1 MKIQKMKKYSFFITC
16 LIAINSF
23 SQNYKGTLEK
33 TNYNGLHTLNLN
45 TKVRSASTD
54 NFSSLRIKDVNN
66 NEVSYIIVSS
76 SNKNFTVFNPI
87 KITTNRVVK
96 DSITSIEIENN
107 TNTPFEELVLEIVN
121 TKITKTYSVLGSNDS
136 KKWYGLVSNKTLSNI
151 NSSNNTSVK
160 KTIQFPLNNYTFL
173 KVIFSDKN
181 SLPINV
187 IGAGVYKNKFFK
199 TSSTKLENYKKET
212 VFLKEKKVTR
222 IKFSAEESHK
232 INTISFKINTE
243 YFLRKAKV
251 FVQRIHKVKKREEI
265 YTKILSTFELNTKNE
280 NTFTITNLNEKEFF
294 IEIENDDNPPLD
306 IEHIQLL
313 QKPKYLISNL
323 KKDGI
328 YTLII
333 DTTLTKP
340 KYDLG
345 NFISENTK
353 VIREIAIS
361 DFSRIKKT
369 TKPSKAKSFWQT
381 TIFMWICIV
390 IGGIL
395 VVYFALGLLKD
406 VNTQE
411 TK

>member
-1 MKIQKMKKYSFFITC
+1 MKIQKIKKYSFFITC
-16 LIAINSF
+16 LIAISSF
-23 SQNYKGTLEK
+23 SQNYKGTLQK
-33 TNYNGLHTLNLN
+33 TTYNGLHTLNLN
-45 TKVRSASTD
+45 TELRSASND
-54 NFSSLRIKDVNN
+54 NFSSLRIKDINN
-66 NEVSYIIVSS
+66 NEVPYVIVSP

-87 KITTNRVVK
+87 KITSNKVIK
-96 DSITSIEIENN
+96 DSITSIEVKNKTKN
-107 TNTPFEELVLEIVN
+107 TFEELVLEIIN

-160 KTIQFPLNNYTFL
+160 KTIPFPLNNYTFI
-173 KVIFSDKN
+173 KVVFNDKN

-199 TSSTKLENYKKET
+199 TSSTKLAKYKKET
-212 VFLKEKKVTR
+212 VLLKEKKLTR

-265 YTKILSTFELNTKNE
+265 YTKTLSTFELNAKNE

-294 IEIENDDNPPLD
+294 IEIENEDNPPLD

-323 KKDGI
+323 KKNEI
-328 YTLII
+328 YDLII

-353 VIREIAIS
+353 VIKEIALS
-361 DFSRIKKT
+361 SFLKIKKT
-369 TKPSKAKSFWQT
+369 TEPIKAKSFWQT
-381 TIFMWICIV
+381 AIFMWICIV

-406 VNTQE
+406 VNSQE
-411 TK
+411 KK

>member
-23 SQNYKGTLEK
+23 SQNYKGTLQK
-33 TNYNGLHTLNLN
+33 PTYNGLHTLNLN

-54 NFSSLRIKDVNN
+54 NFSSLRIKDINN
-66 NEVSYIIVSS
+66 NEVPYIIVSP
-76 SNKNFTVFNPI
+76 SNKNFTIFNPI
-87 KITTNRVVK
+87 KITSNRVVK

-136 KKWYGLVSNKTLSNI
+136 KKWYGLVSNKILSNI

-173 KVIFSDKN
+173 KVVFSDKN

-212 VFLKEKKVTR
+212 VLLKEKKVTR

-265 YTKILSTFELNTKNE
+265 YTKILSTFELNAKNE

-294 IEIENDDNPPLD
+294 IEIENEDNPPID

-353 VIREIAIS
+353 VIREIAVS

-369 TKPSKAKSFWQT
+369 TKPSKAKNFWET